1 MHYIMSPSPTK
12 TPLFIMRLLVN
23 SSTRMASLEVEVDGV
38 SSRSS
43 LARPYGLWASFPPKR
58 SRHFSLFVV
67 AKNHQIHIP
76 PFFSFCLQ
84 VDLLAILV
92 LSHKDFLFCGLA
104 RSPEPHIT
112 HHHQHT
118 AQQYHSRYSF
128 INNKIEWF

>member
-92 LSHKDFLFCGLA
+92 LSHKDFRFFVLRP

-112 HHHQHT
+112 K

-128 INNKIEWF
+128 PYSLLVDTHK